1 MSRIKSRC
9 SDYIDRKSKLQHFYE
24 KKLDKNDDN
33 FNVSRSINDNIFLF
47 RQFCKIDTD
56 NTFSQT

>member
-1 MSRIKSRC
+1 MK
-9 SDYIDRKSKLQHFYE
+9 

-33 FNVSRSINDNIFLF
+33 FDVSRSINDNNFLF

-56 NTFSQT
+56 DTFSQT